1 MRLRNVKNAN
11 EIICKGKCYINNPY
25 EYKGCFSKL
34 FKNKNPIYIEIGMGK
49 GDFIINNA
57 LDNPDINFIGIEK
70 YDSVLVRA
78 IQKTDPLEI
87 NNLKLIR
94 LDATNIDSI
103 FDHEI
108 DLIYLN
114 FSDPWPKERHEKRR
128 LTSPLFLNK
137 YDNIFKKDCHIIQKT
152 DNINLFNYSINSL
165 IENGYEIISC
175 TNDLHNSNIPNIN
188 TEYET
193 KFVSMGIKINRLDAI
208 KKKI

>member
-1 MRLRNVKNAN
+1 
-11 EIICKGKCYINNPY
+11 
-25 EYKGCFSKL
+25 
-34 FKNKNPIYIEIGMGK
+34 MGK

-114 FSDPWPKERHEKRR
+114 F
-128 LTSPLFLNK
+128 
-137 YDNIFKKDCHIIQKT
+137 
-152 DNINLFNYSINSL
+152 
-165 IENGYEIISC
+165 
-175 TNDLHNSNIPNIN
+175 
-188 TEYET
+188 
-193 KFVSMGIKINRLDAI
+193 
-208 KKKI
+208 